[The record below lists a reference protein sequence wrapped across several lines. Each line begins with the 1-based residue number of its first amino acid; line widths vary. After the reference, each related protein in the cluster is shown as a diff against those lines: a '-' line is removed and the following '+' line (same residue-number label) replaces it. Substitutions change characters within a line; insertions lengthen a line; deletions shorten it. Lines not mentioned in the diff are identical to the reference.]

1 MSSIMRR
8 AAMTEDDAG
17 QKLEVRPVT
26 QLPFDTPAAMR
37 FASARAQFLDRFLSS
52 WKGRPFKTVLDAG
65 TGVGYFAGHLVRN
78 YNFQVLG
85 LDARLSN
92 VEEAQKRNPQIEFR
106 LGDVE
111 SSEFANHG
119 KFDLVL
125 ALGLIYHLENPSRAI
140 RNLADASR
148 DAIVIESLVAPGRK
162 ARGWLIDE
170 FPGDDQALANVA
182 WHLTELGIV
191 KLLYRSGIPNV
202 YRPRFKPLHL
212 EFRGNFLKR
221 PTRVFVI
228 GSRLPLE
235 SDDYEYI
242 PEPVALLDR
251 AYYFHWPVR
260 DLMKW
265 LLKLK
270 RRFSEK

>member
-1 MSSIMRR
+1 MNTTTRR
-8 AAMTEDDAG
+8 AATPAGDAV
-17 QKLEVRPVT
+17 QTLEVLSAT
-26 QLPFDTPAAMR
+26 QLPFDTPAAIR

-85 LDARLSN
+85 VDARVSN

-125 ALGLIYHLENPSRAI
+125 ALGLIYHLENPFRAI

-148 DAIVIESLVAPGRK
+148 DAIVIESLVAPGRRK
-162 ARGWLIDE
+162 ARGWLLEE
-170 FPGDDQALANVA
+170 FPGDDQALAYVA

-228 GSRLPLE
+228 GSRLPLQ
-235 SDDYEYI
+235 SDHYEYI
-242 PEPVALLDR
+242 PEPVSFVDR
-251 AYYFHWPVR
+251 SYYFRWPVR
-260 DLMKW
+260 DLVRW
-265 LLKLK
+265 LLTLK
-270 RRFSEK
+270 RRIR

>member
-1 MSSIMRR
+1 MNSTTRL
-8 AAMTEDDAG
+8 AAAPTGDAV
-17 QKLEVRPVT
+17 QTLEVQSAT
-26 QLPFDTPAAMR
+26 QLPFDTPAALR

-52 WKGRPFKTVLDAG
+52 WKGRPFRTVLDAG
-65 TGVGYFAGHLVRN
+65 TGIGYFAGHLVRN

-85 LDARLSN
+85 LDARTSN
-92 VEEAQKRNPQIEFR
+92 VEEAQKRNPQVEFSV
-106 LGDVE
+106 GDVE
-111 SSEFANHG
+111 SSEFASHG

-125 ALGLIYHLENPSRAI
+125 ALGLIYHLENPFRAI

-148 DAIVIESLVAPGRK
+148 NAIVIESLVAPGRK
-162 ARGWLIDE
+162 ARGWLMDE
-170 FPGDDQALANVA
+170 FPGDDQALAYVA

-202 YRPRFKPLHL
+202 YRPRFKPPHL
-212 EFRGNFLKR
+212 EFRGKFLKR

-251 AYYFHWPVR
+251 AYYFRWPVR
-260 DLMKW
+260 DLMRW
-265 LLKLK
+265 LLTLK
-270 RRFSEK
+270 RRIS